1 MGLFGLGSFG
11 EGFVKGFAT
20 EANEALKDDI
30 KRINTRVEKVAD
42 FQVQKSIKEQ
52 DKRKDEL
59 EDIEDAIAEGEGL
72 FGTGPEATQYAAA
85 LLKQQGSIS
94 AYRSMIQTMKNRSL
108 TTGESDFRSYMTS
121 TGEITPPTATDT
133 KKVVPTRE
141 QFAAD
146 FLGKPKATKPYDLP
160 ADAASA
166 GAGNLIS
173 SLGFNVDMS
182 KRIKDTVQ
190 QDLAARGLL
199 DTDTVVPVNIIPSY
213 TFDSES
219 FAADGMDTQQKLKFY
234 NDKLVDPKN
243 ADNVEFYKG
252 KITGIESAILKNGG
266 IDDQITVLK
275 TQLAKQTGDIAEQTS
290 KKIAGLNRTK
300 ALNEA
305 TASGDRM
312 AILEAESSVALA
324 DAYNNVT
331 KDKPE
336 PDLATYRSIIQEI
349 ADIKSEPTF
358 STIVSREE
366 DEFANDVKFGR
377 LTEGTD
383 EYASRLTALKENR
396 RIASLIP
403 TDGKI
408 NPSSVTNFMN
418 QMDTAIK
425 SDLAKS
431 MPPAEF
437 KQFYELSALLKK
449 TPSMY
454 NESFTPEQRKI
465 YDDGIALTQTTRKV
479 AVQRVLSGL
488 SDTGGFS
495 QYPEAWIAANN
506 LGFSGML
513 DDAEAVSATPTTL
526 TDTSEATSATTQ
538 TDAALNSNTQEPVVV
553 TEEKKTK
560 YFSQFPD
567 TAEGAN
573 AYVKSLTDKG
583 IPLDTVLKDKEVLA
597 VYGPKFKN
605 RLNSFVDTDVNM
617 ALMAM
622 ESGIDYEADEEKD
635 LASRNSKVD
644 AIVDRFH
651 NPTFSK
657 TVIGQKS
664 KVNRLIRES
673 LGLENTPENKELVS
687 KLMTESAVRLS
698 PDVVAQKRGSGRG
711 RSERAKGGLMAKK

>member
-1 MGLFGLGSFG
+1 MSLFGLGSFG

-20 EANEALKDDI
+20 EANEALKRDI
-30 KRINTRVEKVAD
+30 ERINTRVEKVAD

-52 DKRKDEL
+52 DKRKEEL
-59 EDIEDAIAEGEGL
+59 EEIEEAIAEGEGL

-85 LLKQQGSIS
+85 LLKQQGSIN
-94 AYRSMIQTMKNRSL
+94 AYRSMIETMKNRSL
-108 TTGESDFRSYMTS
+108 TTGETDFRRYMTS
-121 TGEITPPTATDT
+121 TGD
-133 KKVVPTRE
+133 VQVPTTDDAGKPVIPSRAE
-141 QFAAD
+141 FAAD
-146 FLGKPKATKPYDLP
+146 FLGKPKTTEPYDLP

-166 GAGNLIS
+166 GAGNLIG

-199 DTDTVVPVNIIPSY
+199 DTDTTVPINIIPSY

-243 ADNVEFYKG
+243 VDKVDFYKG
-252 KITGIESAILKNGG
+252 KITGIEGAILANGG

-275 TQLAKQTGDIAEQTS
+275 SQLAKQTGDIAKETS
-290 KKIAGLNRTK
+290 KRIAGLNRIK
-300 ALNEA
+300 AVNEA
-305 TASGDRM
+305 KASGDRM
-312 AILEAESSVALA
+312 AILEANAAVALA
-324 DAYNNVT
+324 DAYDNVT
-331 KDKPE
+331 TDKPE
-336 PDLATYRSIIQEI
+336 PDLSSYRSIIQEI

-377 LTEGTD
+377 LVEGTK
-383 EYASRLTALKENR
+383 EYDTRLTALEENR
-396 RIASLIP
+396 RIAGLIP

-425 SDLAKS
+425 ADLAKA

-437 KQFYELSALLKK
+437 KEFYELSALLKK
-449 TPSMY
+449 NPSMY
-454 NESFTPEQRKI
+454 NETFTPDQRKI
-465 YDDGIALTQTTRKV
+465 YDDGIALTQTTRKA
-479 AVQRVLSGL
+479 AVQRVLDGL

-513 DDAEAVSATPTTL
+513 GDAEAISAAPTTA
-526 TDTSEATSATTQ
+526 TDTTTTDTTATQ
-538 TDAALNSNTQEPVVV
+538 TDTALATQEPVVV
-553 TEEKKTK
+553 PDIKRNAMLSA
-560 YFSQFPD
+560 YPD
-567 TAEGAN
+567 TEEGAN
-573 AYVKSLTDKG
+573 KLLANKSKKG
-583 IPLDTVLKDKEVLA
+583 MTAADLLKDPEVNA
-597 VYGPKFKN
+597 VYGPKFKD
-605 RLNSFVDTDVNM
+605 RLKSLVGVDANM

-622 ESGIDYEADEEKD
+622 EPGIDYEADEEKD
-635 LASRNSKVD
+635 LASRNSKID

-651 NPTFSK
+651 NPTFSPK
-657 TVIGQKS
+657 FIGQRS
-664 KVNRLIRES
+664 KVNRLIREE
-673 LGLENTPENKELVS
+673 LGLENTPENKELVN
-687 KLMTESAVRLS
+687 KLMTESAARLS
-698 PDVVAQKRGSGRG
+698 PERVPAKKRGERT
-711 RSERAKGGLMAKK
+711 RRAKGGLMARK

>member
-1 MGLFGLGSFG
+1 MSLFGLGSFG

-324 DAYNNVT
+324 DAYNKVT

-513 DDAEAVSATPTTL
+513 DDAEAVSATPTTS

-538 TDAALNSNTQEPVVV
+538 TDAALASQEPVVV
-553 TEEKKTK
+553 SDNKRNAMLSA
-560 YFSQFPD
+560 YPD
-567 TAEGAN
+567 TESGAEKLVAN
-573 AYVKSLTDKG
+573 KISKG
-583 IPLDTVLKDKEVLA
+583 FTAADLLKDPEVNA
-597 VYGPKFKN
+597 VYGPAFKDK
-605 RLNSFVDTDVNM
+605 LKS
-617 ALMAM
+617 LS
-622 ESGIDYEADEEKD
+622 EGGIDFTAADAETDMSQDGIVSAEATE
-635 LASRNSKVD
+635 RNSKVD

-657 TVIGQKS
+657 TIIGQKS

-698 PDVVAQKRGSGRG
+698 PDVVVQKRGDRG
-711 RSERAKGGLMAKK
+711 RSGRAKGGLMARN

>member
-1 MGLFGLGSFG
+1 MSLFGLGSFG

-85 LLKQQGSIS
+85 LLKQQGSINS
-94 AYRSMIQTMKNRSL
+94 YRSMIQTMKNRSL

-324 DAYNNVT
+324 DAYNKVT

-513 DDAEAVSATPTTL
+513 DDAEAVSATPTTS

-538 TDAALNSNTQEPVVV
+538 TDAALASQEPVVV
-553 TEEKKTK
+553 SDNKRNAMLSA
-560 YFSQFPD
+560 YPD
-567 TAEGAN
+567 TESGAEKLVAN
-573 AYVKSLTDKG
+573 KISKG
-583 IPLDTVLKDKEVLA
+583 FTAADLLKDPEVNA
-597 VYGPKFKN
+597 VYGPAFKDK
-605 RLNSFVDTDVNM
+605 LKS
-617 ALMAM
+617 LS
-622 ESGIDYEADEEKD
+622 EGGIDFTAADAETDMSQDGIVSAEATE
-635 LASRNSKVD
+635 RNSKVD

-657 TVIGQKS
+657 TIIGQKS

-698 PDVVAQKRGSGRG
+698 PDVVVQRRGDRG
-711 RSERAKGGLMAKK
+711 RSGRAKGGLMARN

>member
-1 MGLFGLGSFG
+1 MSLFGLGSFG

-20 EANEALKDDI
+20 EANEALKEDI

-52 DKRKDEL
+52 DKRKEEL
-59 EDIEDAIAEGEGL
+59 EDIEEAIAEGEGL

-94 AYRSMIQTMKNRSL
+94 AYRSMVETMKNRSL
-108 TTGESDFRSYMTS
+108 STGETDFRSYMTS
-121 TGEITPPTATDT
+121 TGDIQMPTTEDAV
-133 KKVVPTRE
+133 KPAIPSRAE
-141 QFAAD
+141 FAAD
-146 FLGKPKATKPYDLP
+146 FLGKPKTTEPYDLP

-166 GAGNLIS
+166 GAGNLIG

-182 KRIKDTVQ
+182 KRIRDTVQ

-199 DTDTVVPVNIIPSY
+199 DTDTTVPINIIPSY

-234 NDKLVDPKN
+234 NDKLADPKN
-243 ADNVEFYKG
+243 ADKVDFYKS
-252 KITGIESAILKNGG
+252 KITGIEGAILKNGG

-275 TQLAKQTGDIAEQTS
+275 SQLAKQTGDAAAATS
-290 KKIAGLNRTK
+290 KKIAGLNRTR
-300 ALNEA
+300 AVNEA

-324 DAYNNVT
+324 EAYDNVT
-331 KDKPE
+331 PDKPE
-336 PDLATYRSIIQEI
+336 PDLSSYRSIIQEI
-349 ADIKSEPTF
+349 EDIKSEPTF
-358 STIVSREE
+358 STVVSREE

-377 LTEGTD
+377 LVEGTD
-383 EYASRLTALKENR
+383 EYNSRLTALEENR

-425 SDLAKS
+425 ADLAKS

-437 KQFYELSALLKK
+437 KEFYELSAMLKK
-449 TPSMY
+449 NPSMY
-454 NESFTPEQRKI
+454 NETFTPDQRKI
-465 YDDGIALTQTTRKV
+465 YDDGIAITQTTRKA
-479 AVQRVLSGL
+479 AVQRVLDGL
-488 SDTGGFS
+488 SDTGGFK
-495 QYPEAWIAANN
+495 QYPEAWLAANN

-513 DDAEAVSATPTTL
+513 GDAEAASTATTAP
-526 TDTSEATSATTQ
+526 TDTTATDTTATQ
-538 TDAALNSNTQEPVVV
+538 TDAALATQEPVVV
-553 TEEKKTK
+553 SDAKQNAMLSA
-560 YFSQFPD
+560 YPD

-573 AYVKSLTDKG
+573 KLLANKSKKG
-583 IPLDTVLKDKEVLA
+583 MTAADLLKDPEVNA
-597 VYGPKFKN
+597 VYGPEFKA
-605 RLNSFVDTDVNM
+605 RLENLVGVDANM

-622 ESGIDYEADEEKD
+622 EPGINYEADEEKD
-635 LASRNSKVD
+635 LASRNSKID
-644 AIVDRFH
+644 AIVDKFH

-657 TVIGQKS
+657 TIIGQRS
-664 KVNRLIRES
+664 KVNRLIREE
-673 LGLENTPENKELVS
+673 LGLENTPENKELVN

-698 PDVVAQKRGSGRG
+698 PETVVQNRGNR
-711 RSERAKGGLMAKK
+711 RKKAKGGLMARK

>member
-1 MGLFGLGSFG
+1 MSLFGLGSFG

-85 LLKQQGSIS
+85 LLKQQGSINS
-94 AYRSMIQTMKNRSL
+94 YRSMIQTMKNRSL

-324 DAYNNVT
+324 DAYNKVT

-513 DDAEAVSATPTTL
+513 DDAEAVSATPTTS

-538 TDAALNSNTQEPVVV
+538 TDAALASQEPVVV
-553 TEEKKTK
+553 SDNKRNAMLSA
-560 YFSQFPD
+560 YPD
-567 TAEGAN
+567 TESGAEKLVAN
-573 AYVKSLTDKG
+573 KISKG
-583 IPLDTVLKDKEVLA
+583 FTAADLLKDPEVNA
-597 VYGPKFKN
+597 VYGPAFKDK
-605 RLNSFVDTDVNM
+605 LKS
-617 ALMAM
+617 LS
-622 ESGIDYEADEEKD
+622 EGGIDFTAADAETDMSQDGIVSAEATE
-635 LASRNSKVD
+635 RNSKVD

-657 TVIGQKS
+657 TIIGQKS

-698 PDVVAQKRGSGRG
+698 PDVVVQKRGDRG
-711 RSERAKGGLMAKK
+711 RSGRAKGGLMARN

>member
-199 DTDTVVPVNIIPSY
+199 DTDTTVPVNIIPSY

-234 NDKLVDPKN
+234 NDKLADPKN
-243 ADNVEFYKG
+243 KDRVPFIQN
-252 KITGIESAILKNGG
+252 KIKGIEGAILQNGG

-275 TQLAKQTGDIAEQTS
+275 SQRGKLTDVKAISSINERIKE
-290 KKIAGLNRTK
+290 LNRTK
-300 ALNEA
+300 TLNEA
-305 TASGDRM
+305 NASGDTIS
-312 AILEAESSVALA
+312 ILQAKASIALS
-324 DAYNNVT
+324 DAYAADPKN
-331 KDKPE
+331 
-336 PDLATYRSIIQEI
+336 PDLTEHRSLSRQIK
-349 ADIKSEPTF
+349 DITTAPTF
-358 STIVSREE
+358 SELNSREQDDFLQDVANGDLVQGTPE
-366 DEFANDVKFGR
+366 YANRRASLDAKLKIQELLPTNTKIDASETSRYMKIIEETSLTFVGRAMDANDYKIFY
-377 LTEGTD
+377 D
-383 EYASRLTALKENR
+383 AKAKIDKNPSIYASMGE
-396 RIASLIP
+396 
-403 TDGKI
+403 D
-408 NPSSVTNFMN
+408 V
-418 QMDTAIK
+418 
-425 SDLAKS
+425 
-431 MPPAEF
+431 
-437 KQFYELSALLKK
+437 
-449 TPSMY
+449 
-454 NESFTPEQRKI
+454 RKI
-465 YDDGIALTQTTRKV
+465 YDDGMALVSKYSRQA
-479 AVQRVLSGL
+479 AVNVLSPL
-488 SDTGGFS
+488 NDDGGFKR
-495 QYPEAWIAANN
+495 YPEAFIAASNMGYPD
-506 LGFSGML
+506 LLS
-513 DDAEAVSATPTTL
+513 DAKSVSTTPTTS

-538 TDAALNSNTQEPVVV
+538 TDAALTSQEPVVV
-553 TEEKKTK
+553 SDNKRNAMLSA
-560 YFSQFPD
+560 YPD
-567 TAEGAN
+567 TESGAEKLVAN
-573 AYVKSLTDKG
+573 KISKG
-583 IPLDTVLKDKEVLA
+583 FTAADLLKDPEVNA
-597 VYGPKFKN
+597 VYGPAFKDK
-605 RLNSFVDTDVNM
+605 LKS
-617 ALMAM
+617 LS
-622 ESGIDYEADEEKD
+622 EGGIDFTAADAETDMSQDGIVSAEATE
-635 LASRNSKVD
+635 RNSKVD

-698 PDVVAQKRGSGRG
+698 PDVVVQKRGSGRG
-711 RSERAKGGLMAKK
+711 RSGRAKGGLMARN